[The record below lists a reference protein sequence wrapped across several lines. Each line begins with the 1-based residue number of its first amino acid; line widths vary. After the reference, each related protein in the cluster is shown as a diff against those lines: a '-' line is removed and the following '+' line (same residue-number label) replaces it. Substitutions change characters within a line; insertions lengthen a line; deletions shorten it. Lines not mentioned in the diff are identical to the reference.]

1 MSATKKPRRFPMS
14 RTWPTTSVVLAL
26 ELWKWE
32 VKIGEDRDS
41 TIQQIGSKWIVD
53 STKVGS
59 TDSLWFLVQQKLV
72 QQFTT
77 WAANDDEDTNIA
89 NAPREQRKQIYLRSF
104 AASPHRI
111 QVMLEVFTFY
121 ELW

>member
-1 MSATKKPRRFPMS
+1 MS

-26 ELWKWE
+26 ELWKLE
-32 VKIGEDRDS
+32 VKIGDS

-53 STKVGS
+53 SPKVGS

-77 WAANDDEDTNIA
+77 SAANDDEDTKIA